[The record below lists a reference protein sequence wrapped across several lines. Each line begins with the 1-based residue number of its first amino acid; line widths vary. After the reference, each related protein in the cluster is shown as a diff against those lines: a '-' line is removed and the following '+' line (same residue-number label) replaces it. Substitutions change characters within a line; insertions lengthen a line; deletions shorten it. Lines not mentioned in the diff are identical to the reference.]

1 MNDKLGVKIFTE
13 FVKLVHKT
21 YSHVKDGGSGD

>member
-1 MNDKLGVKIFTE
+1 MNDKLGAKIFIE
-13 FVKLVHKT
+13 FVELIHKI